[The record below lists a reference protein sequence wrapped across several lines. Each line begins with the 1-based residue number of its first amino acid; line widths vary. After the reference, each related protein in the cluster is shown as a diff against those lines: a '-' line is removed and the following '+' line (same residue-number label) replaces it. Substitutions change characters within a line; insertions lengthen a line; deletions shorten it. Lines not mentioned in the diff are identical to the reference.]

1 MCDLSEHVAANLKAH
16 CAEQGISTRD
26 LSARLGNK
34 PGQKS
39 VWNLLNNQHSPTLK
53 TLAPVCQVLG
63 ISPAALVSPG
73 IDPRLLA
80 SRRLT
85 RLIEQ
90 YSSLTGPQRVV
101 IENIM
106 AEMLKA

>member
-1 MCDLSEHVAANLKAH
+1 MCKLSEHVAANLKAH

-26 LSARLGNK
+26 LSARCGI
-34 PGQKS
+34 GQKS

-53 TLAPVCQVLG
+53 TLAPVCQALG
-63 ISPAALVSPG
+63 ISHAALVSPG
-73 IDPRLLA
+73 IDPKLLA

-101 IENIM
+101 IENKM